1 MGLIT
6 DIVGW
11 VQDTTMDIQK
21 ATKMG
26 AAKYDEARGPGVA
39 LVVDPDVWAIAGI
52 AHKEKPQVVN
62 YNVLRY
68 LCKRDTVLAMII
80 LTRLRQVKA
89 FSRIRTHDE
98 AEKTNATG
106 FRVRLKAAAGDRT
119 PAVEKREDEINGFL
133 ARCCREDVPQDQR
146 IERSFATFLWRFTK
160 DRLTIDQ
167 ACAEIQLDRKGDPI
181 QFYAI
186 DGASIRIV
194 DPTKRKTPDQAYVQ
208 LYNNQAVATFSDK
221 ELMFCPEN
229 VTTEL
234 AYSGYSLAETEI
246 ALKKVMAHLGI
257 DETNSRQF
265 HPGSMPKGLMA
276 LTGADMSEAQLQ
288 VLENKYKTQ
297 VATYR
302 GKHRIP
308 LLPIPRGGQM
318 QFIHF
323 PQATDIEFGNFLDYL
338 VNTVTALYGMDPAEV
353 NFPNRSG
360 GIAGASP
367 AMIQSSP
374 EATRLTASR
383 DKGLRTL
390 LAFLEDC
397 LNEELMPLL
406 DQTEDFEFS
415 FIGFDRQ
422 SDSERLDQDDKKS
435 RVYMTINEIRV
446 SHGLDTRDDGD
457 VIRDA
462 IWMQAKQADQMMAQ
476 QGEEGEGE
484 AAQQGGD
491 AGGGEEWES
500 STTPA
505 SKGEQWDMDEPEE
518 GDLW

>member
-1 MGLIT
+1 MGLFT
-6 DIVGW
+6 DVTDWFGQT
-11 VQDTTMDIQK
+11 VSDIQK

-26 AAKYDEARGPGVA
+26 ANRYDQSRGPGVA
-39 LVVDPDVWAIAGI
+39 LVVDPDVWAVAGV
-52 AHKEKPQVVN
+52 AHKEKPQIVN
-62 YNVLRY
+62 YTVLRY

-89 FSRIRTHDE
+89 FSRIRTHEE

-106 FRVRLKAAAGDRT
+106 FRVKIKFGAGDRS
-119 PAVEKREDEINGFL
+119 PAVETREDELNSFIS
-133 ARCCREDVPQDQR
+133 RCCRVDVPQDKR
-146 IERSFATFLWRFTK
+146 VERSFASFLWRFTK

-167 ACAEIQLDRKGDPI
+167 ACAEIQLDRNGLPV
-181 QFYAI
+181 QFYAV
-186 DGASIRIV
+186 DGSTIRIV
-194 DPTKRKTPDQAYVQ
+194 DPTKRKDSNQAYIQ
-208 LYNNQAVATFSDK
+208 LFNNMAVATFTDN
-221 ELMFCPEN
+221 EMMFCPEN
-229 VTTEL
+229 VSSEL
-234 AYSGYSLAETEI
+234 CYSGYALAETEI

-265 HPGSMPKGLMA
+265 HPGSMPKGLIA
-276 LTGADMSEAQLQ
+276 LTGADISEDQLQ
-288 VLENKYKTQ
+288 VLEAKYKTQ

-308 LLPIPRGGQM
+308 LLPIPRGGKM
-318 QFIHF
+318 DFIHF
-323 PQATDIEFGNFLDYL
+323 PQASDIEFGNFLDYL
-338 VNTVTALYGMDPAEV
+338 VNTVTALFGMDPAEV

-397 LNEELMPLL
+397 INEELMPLL
-406 DQTEDFEFS
+406 DPTEDFEFS

-422 SDSERLDQDDKKS
+422 TDQERLDHDDKKS
-435 RVYMTINEIRV
+435 KVYSTINEIREG
-446 SHGLDTRDDGD
+446 HGLKPRDDGD
-457 VIRDA
+457 VIRDP
-462 IWMQAKQADQMMAQ
+462 IWLQAKQGAEQMAMQQ
-476 QGEEGEGE
+476 QGDDAVEGGE
-484 AAQQGGD
+484 AGGD
-491 AGGGEEWES
+491 GWES

-505 SKGEQWDMDEPEE
+505 LKDEQWDTGESEM